1 MGREG
6 RGASVDSLT
15 LTESRGT
22 VTHGL
27 QVSPCRSSL
36 LDVRFAIRRLLR
48 RRGTSIV
55 EALTLALG
63 IGAST
68 AIFSVVDAAM
78 LRPLPYPNPDQLVRV
93 DVEITRRDGRSSRP
107 TPSMADMRLWQ
118 QAESVFSAVAGWGRA
133 FRGRIVEGP
142 EPARVEVSQF
152 TEAYLSMHGVTP
164 LLGRDFTREDTEFGA
179 PAVALLGY
187 GYWRSRYAGRR
198 DVIGETIRLDDG
210 AATIVGVLPA
220 SFDAGIPVARPLR
233 IPPEEVPRRGTGR
246 VSVYARLRPGV
257 TVDQA
262 SADLSARMA
271 GEPLPDGSALPA
283 RARVSSRLEST
294 VGRYRTTVNIL
305 AGAVGLIL
313 LLACVNVAGLL
324 LARGAARQSEL
335 AVRASLGAGR
345 PRLIRQLLTESLV
358 LALAG
363 GGAGVLLAWLSLDAI
378 VANIPMSPPANT
390 PVTLNLR
397 VLAATVA
404 LLVATVLLF
413 GLAPALSLSRVRIGP
428 ALARGG
434 RQPGSSLTRRGSQV
448 LVATEVALAVV
459 LVAAAGLMLRSFARL
474 SAVDLG
480 FDPDGLIT
488 MEVLPLDRD
497 PAAHKA
503 YYTALVQRVRT
514 TPGVASVGLV
524 DNFPLGDVTS
534 FTSFRGSGEPVF
546 ASVFATLPGY
556 FETID
561 VALRAG
567 RLPTDADFA
576 SGLRGTVINEA
587 AARALFPDGPAVGR
601 QVSPAA
607 ADDPESSTVLG
618 VIGDLRHGGPL
629 DRRSENFPQ
638 VFFPLEPTEFLLNQA
653 MTVVLR
659 PSGRTP
665 DLGNRLREAAQSIG
679 PRVLIERIRTA
690 NDWFGDRVVTPRRR
704 TVLLSLLGGLGLMLA
719 LVGVFGMTA
728 YAVECRTS
736 AIGVRMAFGA
746 RPGQVVATVVRDSA
760 VPIAIGTLV
769 GLGGAALTTRVIESF
784 LFETTPT
791 DAATFAAVALALV
804 TVGSLAA
811 LVPAM
816 RAARVD
822 PVATLRAE

>member
-1 MGREG
+1 ME
-6 RGASVDSLT
+6 VL
-15 LTESRGT
+15 
-22 VTHGL
+22 L
-27 QVSPCRSSL
+27 Q
-36 LDVRFAIRRLLR
+36 DVRYAIRRLLR
-48 RRGTSIV
+48 ERGSSIV
-55 EALTLALG
+55 GALTLALG

-78 LRPLPYPNPDQLVRV
+78 LRPLPYPSPEQLVTV
-93 DVEITRRDGRSSRP
+93 NVEITRPDGSTSRP
-107 TPSMADMRLWQ
+107 TTSMADMRLLQ
-118 QAESVFSAVAGWGRA
+118 QADAVFSAVAGRGRA

-142 EPARVEVSQF
+142 EPARIQVSRF
-152 TEAYLSMHGVTP
+152 TESFLSMHGVTP

-179 PAVALLGY
+179 PAVVLLGY
-187 GYWRSRYAGRR
+187 GFWQSRYAGRPA
-198 DVIGETIRLDDG
+198 VIGETIRLDDDV
-210 AATIVGVLPA
+210 ATIIGVLPA
-220 SFDAGIPVARPLR
+220 SFDADVPVARPLQ
-233 IPPEEVPRRGTGR
+233 IPPDEVPDRGTGR
-246 VSVYARLRPGV
+246 VSVYGRLRPGL

-262 SADLSARMA
+262 GADLSARMA
-271 GEPLPDGSALPA
+271 SAPLPDGSALPV
-283 RARVSSRLEST
+283 RVIVSSRLEST
-294 VGRYRTTVNIL
+294 VSRYQTTVNII

-345 PRLIRQLLTESLV
+345 PRLIRQLLTESGV

-363 GGAGVLLAWLSLDAI
+363 GVAGVFLAWLSLDAI
-378 VANIPMSPPANT
+378 VANIPISLPANT

-404 LLVATVLLF
+404 LLAPTVLLF
-413 GLAPALSLSRVRIGP
+413 GLVPAMSLSRVRIGP

-474 SAVDLG
+474 SSVDLG
-480 FDPDGLIT
+480 FNPDGLIT

-497 PAAHKA
+497 PAVHKA
-503 YYTALVQRVRT
+503 YYAALVQRVRI

-524 DNFPLGDVTS
+524 DNFTLGGGTS
-534 FTSFRGSGEPVF
+534 FRGLRGSGEPVG

-561 VALRAG
+561 VGLISG
-567 RLPTDADFA
+567 RLPTDADYA
-576 SGLRGTVINEA
+576 SGFRGTVINEA
-587 AARALFPDGPAVGR
+587 AARELFPDGPAVGR
-601 QVSPAA
+601 QVSQAA
-607 ADDPESSTVLG
+607 GDTAASWTVLG
-618 VIGDLRHGGPL
+618 VIADLRHGGPL
-629 DRRSENFPQ
+629 GFQNEDYPQ
-638 VFFPLEPTEFLLNQA
+638 VFFPLEPTEFNLNQA

-659 PSGRTP
+659 PSGRAP
-665 DLGNRLREAAQSIG
+665 DLGNRLRDAAQSIG

-690 NDWFGDRVVTPRRR
+690 NDWLGDRLITPRRR
-704 TVLLSLLGGLGLMLA
+704 TVLLSLLGGLGLVLA
-719 LVGVFGMTA
+719 LVGVFGMAA

-736 AIGVRMAFGA
+736 EIGVRIAFGA
-746 RPGQVVATVVRDSA
+746 RPGQVVTTMVRDSA
-760 VPIAIGTLV
+760 VPIAIGTLL

-804 TVGSLAA
+804 AAGCLAA
-811 LVPAM
+811 LVPAL

>member
-1 MGREG
+1 ME
-6 RGASVDSLT
+6 VLI
-15 LTESRGT
+15 
-22 VTHGL
+22 
-27 QVSPCRSSL
+27 Q
-36 LDVRFAIRRLLR
+36 DVRYAVRQLR
-48 RRGTSIV
+48 RQRGTSIV
-55 EALTLALG
+55 QALTLALG

-78 LRPLPYPNPDQLVRV
+78 LRPLPYPSPEQLVVV
-93 DVEITRRDGRSSRP
+93 DVEITPPDGRPYRP

-118 QAESVFSAVAGWGRA
+118 QADAVFSAVAGSGQA
-133 FRGRIVEGP
+133 FRGRIVDGP
-142 EPARVEVSQF
+142 ELARIEVSQF

-164 LLGRDFTREDTEFGA
+164 LLGRDFTREDTEFDA

-187 GYWRSRYAGRR
+187 GYWQSRYAGRR
-198 DVIGETIRLDDG
+198 DVIGETMRLDDG
-210 AATIVGVLPA
+210 VATIVGVLPA
-220 SFDAGIPVARPLR
+220 SFDAGIPLARPLR
-233 IPPEEVPRRGTGR
+233 IRPDEVSLRGTGR
-246 VSVYARLRPGV
+246 VTVYARLRPGV
-257 TVDQA
+257 TVEQA

-271 GEPLPDGSALPA
+271 SEPLPEGSTLPA
-283 RARVSSRLEST
+283 RVRVSSRLESA
-294 VGRYRTTVNIL
+294 VSRYRTTVSII

-313 LLACVNVAGLL
+313 LLACVNVAALL
-324 LARGAARQSEL
+324 LARGAARQSEFAL
-335 AVRASLGAGR
+335 RASLGAGR
-345 PRLIRQLLTESLV
+345 PRLIRQLLTENFV

-363 GGAGVLLAWLSLDAI
+363 GGAGVFLAWLSVDAL
-378 VANIPMSPPANT
+378 VANIPLSLPPNT
-390 PVTLNLR
+390 PVTLNGR
-397 VLAATVA
+397 VLAATVT
-404 LLVATVLLF
+404 LLVPTVLFF
-413 GLAPALSLSRVRIGP
+413 GLAPAMSLSRVRNAP

-434 RQPGSSLTRRGSQV
+434 RQPGPSLTRRGSQ
-448 LVATEVALAVV
+448 LLIATEVALAVV

-488 MEVLPLDRD
+488 MEVLPLERD
-497 PAAHKA
+497 PAVHES

-524 DNFPLGDVTS
+524 DNFPLGDGTS
-534 FTSFRGSGEPVF
+534 LTILRGSGEPVF

-567 RLPTDADFA
+567 RLPTDADYA
-576 SGLRGTVINEA
+576 TGLRATVINETA
-587 AARALFPDGPAVGR
+587 ASALFPDGPAVGR

-607 ADDPESSTVLG
+607 GESPESWIVMG
-618 VIGDLRHGGPL
+618 VIADLRHGGPL
-629 DRRSENFPQ
+629 GRRSENFPQ
-638 VFFPLEPTEFLLNQA
+638 VFFPLKPTEFDLNQA

-665 DLGNRLREAAQSIG
+665 DLGTRLREAAHSIG

-690 NDWFGDRVVTPRRR
+690 NDWFADRVVTPRRR
-704 TVLLSLLGGLGLMLA
+704 TVLLSLLGGLGLVLA

-736 AIGVRMAFGA
+736 EIGVRMAFGA
-746 RPGQVVATVVRDSA
+746 RPGQVVATIVHDAA
-760 VPIAIGTLV
+760 VPIVIGTLL
-769 GLGGAALTTRVIESF
+769 GLSGAAFTTRVIESF

-791 DAATFAAVALALV
+791 DAATFAAVALTLV
-804 TVGSLAA
+804 VVGCLAA

-816 RAARVD
+816 HAARVD
-822 PVATLRAE
+822 PVASLRAD

>member
-1 MGREG
+1 ME
-6 RGASVDSLT
+6 VL
-15 LTESRGT
+15 
-22 VTHGL
+22 L
-27 QVSPCRSSL
+27 Q
-36 LDVRFAIRRLLR
+36 DVRYAIRRLLR
-48 RRGTSIV
+48 ERGSSIV
-55 EALTLALG
+55 GALTLALG

-78 LRPLPYPNPDQLVRV
+78 LRPLPYPSPEQLVTV
-93 DVEITRRDGRSSRP
+93 NVEITRPDGSTSRP
-107 TPSMADMRLWQ
+107 TTSMADMRLWQ
-118 QAESVFSAVAGWGRA
+118 QADAVFSAVAGRGSA

-142 EPARVEVSQF
+142 EPARIAVNRF
-152 TEAYLSMHGVTP
+152 TESYLSMHGVSP

-179 PAVALLGY
+179 PAVVLLGY
-187 GYWRSRYAGRR
+187 GFWQSRYAGRS
-198 DVIGETIRLDDG
+198 DVIGETIRLDDDV
-210 AATIVGVLPA
+210 ATIIGVLPA
-220 SFDAGIPVARPLR
+220 SFDADVPVASPLQV
-233 IPPEEVPRRGTGR
+233 PPEEVSRRGSGR
-246 VSVYARLRPGV
+246 VSVYGRLRPGL
-257 TVDQA
+257 TVEQA

-271 GEPLPDGSALPA
+271 SAPLPDGSALPV
-283 RARVSSRLEST
+283 RVLVSSRLEST
-294 VGRYRTTVNIL
+294 VSRYETTVNII

-345 PRLIRQLLTESLV
+345 PRLIRQLLTESGV

-363 GGAGVLLAWLSLDAI
+363 GVAGVFVAWLSLDAI
-378 VANIPMSPPANT
+378 VANIPISLPANT

-404 LLVATVLLF
+404 LLVPTVLLF
-413 GLAPALSLSRVRIGP
+413 GLAPAMSLSRVRIGS

-474 SAVDLG
+474 SSVDLG
-480 FDPDGLIT
+480 FNPDGLIT

-497 PAAHKA
+497 PAVHKA
-503 YYTALVQRVRT
+503 YYTALVQRVRI

-524 DNFPLGDVTS
+524 DNFTLGGGTT
-534 FTSFRGSGEPVF
+534 FTVLRGSGEPVF
-546 ASVFATLPGY
+546 AGVFGTLPGY

-561 VALRAG
+561 VGLISG
-567 RLPTDADFA
+567 RLPTDADYA
-576 SGLRGTVINEA
+576 SGFRGTVINEA
-587 AARALFPDGPAVGR
+587 AARELFPDGPAVGR
-601 QVSPAA
+601 QVSRAA
-607 ADDPESSTVLG
+607 GDTAEPWTVLG
-618 VIGDLRHGGPL
+618 VIADLRHGGPL
-629 DRRSENFPQ
+629 GRQNENFPQ
-638 VFFPLEPTEFLLNQA
+638 VFFPLEPTEVDLNQA

-659 PSGRTP
+659 PSGGAP
-665 DLGNRLREAAQSIG
+665 DLGNRLRDAAQSIG

-690 NDWFGDRVVTPRRR
+690 NDWLGDRLITPRRR
-704 TVLLSLLGGLGLMLA
+704 TVLLSLLGGLGLVLA
-719 LVGVFGMTA
+719 LVGVFGMAA

-736 AIGVRMAFGA
+736 EIGVRIAFGA
-746 RPGQVVATVVRDSA
+746 RPGQVVTTMVLDSA
-760 VPIAIGTLV
+760 VPIVIGTLL

-784 LFETTPT
+784 LFETAPT

-804 TVGSLAA
+804 AAGCLAA
-811 LVPAM
+811 LVPAL

>member
-1 MGREG
+1 ME
-6 RGASVDSLT
+6 VLI
-15 LTESRGT
+15 
-22 VTHGL
+22 
-27 QVSPCRSSL
+27 Q
-36 LDVRFAIRRLLR
+36 DVRYAVRQLLR
-48 RRGTSIV
+48 QPGTSIV
-55 EALTLALG
+55 QALTLALG

-78 LRPLPYPNPDQLVRV
+78 LRPLPYPSPEQLVVV
-93 DVEITRRDGRSSRP
+93 DVEITPPDGRPYRP

-118 QAESVFSAVAGWGRA
+118 QADAVFSAVAGSGQA
-133 FRGRIVEGP
+133 FRGRIVDGP
-142 EPARVEVSQF
+142 ELARIEVSQF

-164 LLGRDFTREDTEFGA
+164 LLGRDFTREDTEFDA

-187 GYWRSRYAGRR
+187 GYWQSRYAGQR
-198 DVIGETIRLDDG
+198 DVIGETMRLNDG
-210 AATIVGVLPA
+210 VATIVGVLPA
-220 SFDAGIPVARPLR
+220 SFDAGIPLARPLR
-233 IPPEEVPRRGTGR
+233 IRPDEVSLRGTGR
-246 VSVYARLRPGV
+246 VTVYARLRPGV
-257 TVDQA
+257 TVEQA

-271 GEPLPDGSALPA
+271 SEPLPEGSTLPA
-283 RARVSSRLEST
+283 RVRVSSRLESA
-294 VGRYRTTVNIL
+294 VSRYRTTVSII

-313 LLACVNVAGLL
+313 LLACVNVAALL
-324 LARGAARQSEL
+324 LARGAARQSEFAL
-335 AVRASLGAGR
+335 RGSLGAGR
-345 PRLIRQLLTESLV
+345 PRLIRQLLTENFV

-363 GGAGVLLAWLSLDAI
+363 GGAGVFLAWLSVDAL
-378 VANIPMSPPANT
+378 VANIPLSLPPNT
-390 PVTLNLR
+390 PVTLNGR
-397 VLAATVA
+397 VLAATVT
-404 LLVATVLLF
+404 LLVPTVLFF
-413 GLAPALSLSRVRIGP
+413 GLAPAMSLSRVRNAP

-434 RQPGSSLTRRGSQV
+434 RQPGPSLNRRGSQ
-448 LVATEVALAVV
+448 LLIATEVALAVV

-488 MEVLPLDRD
+488 MEVLPLERD
-497 PAAHKA
+497 PAVHES

-524 DNFPLGDVTS
+524 DNFPLGDGTS
-534 FTSFRGSGEPVF
+534 LTILRGSGEPTF

-567 RLPTDADFA
+567 RLPTDADYA
-576 SGLRGTVINEA
+576 TGLRATVINETA
-587 AARALFPDGPAVGR
+587 ASALFPDGPAVGR

-607 ADDPESSTVLG
+607 GESPESWIVMG
-618 VIGDLRHGGPL
+618 VIADLRHGGPL
-629 DRRSENFPQ
+629 GRRSENFPQ
-638 VFFPLEPTEFLLNQA
+638 VFFPLKPTEFDLNQA

-665 DLGNRLREAAQSIG
+665 DLGIRLREAAHSIG

-690 NDWFGDRVVTPRRR
+690 NDWFADRVVTPRRR
-704 TVLLSLLGGLGLMLA
+704 TVLLSLLGGLGLVLA

-736 AIGVRMAFGA
+736 EIGVRMAFGA
-746 RPGQVVATVVRDSA
+746 RPGQVVATIVHDAA
-760 VPIAIGTLV
+760 VPIVIGTLL
-769 GLGGAALTTRVIESF
+769 GLSGAAFTTRVIESF

-791 DAATFAAVALALV
+791 DAATFAAVALTLV
-804 TVGSLAA
+804 VVGCLAA

-816 RAARVD
+816 HAARVD
-822 PVATLRAE
+822 PVASLRAD

>member
-1 MGREG
+1 ME
-6 RGASVDSLT
+6 VL
-15 LTESRGT
+15 
-22 VTHGL
+22 L
-27 QVSPCRSSL
+27 Q
-36 LDVRFAIRRLLR
+36 DVRYAIRRLLR
-48 RRGTSIV
+48 ERGSSIV
-55 EALTLALG
+55 GALTLALG

-78 LRPLPYPNPDQLVRV
+78 LRPLPYPSPEQLVTV
-93 DVEITRRDGRSSRP
+93 NVEITRPDGSTSRP
-107 TPSMADMRLWQ
+107 TTSMADMRLWQ
-118 QAESVFSAVAGWGRA
+118 QADAVFSAVAGRGSA

-142 EPARVEVSQF
+142 EPARIAVNRF
-152 TEAYLSMHGVTP
+152 TESYLSMHGVSP

-179 PAVALLGY
+179 PAVVLLGY
-187 GYWRSRYAGRR
+187 GFWQSRYAGRS
-198 DVIGETIRLDDG
+198 DVIGETIRLDDDV
-210 AATIVGVLPA
+210 ATIIGVLPA
-220 SFDAGIPVARPLR
+220 SFDADVPVASPLQV
-233 IPPEEVPRRGTGR
+233 PPEEVSRRGSGR
-246 VSVYARLRPGV
+246 VSVYGRLRPGL
-257 TVDQA
+257 TVEQA

-271 GEPLPDGSALPA
+271 SAPLPDGSAMPV
-283 RARVSSRLEST
+283 RVIVSSRLESI
-294 VGRYRTTVNIL
+294 VSRYQTTVNII

-345 PRLIRQLLTESLV
+345 PRLIRQLLTESGV

-363 GGAGVLLAWLSLDAI
+363 GVAGVFVAWLSLDAI
-378 VANIPMSPPANT
+378 VANIPISLPANT

-404 LLVATVLLF
+404 LLVPTVLLF
-413 GLAPALSLSRVRIGP
+413 GLAPAMSLSRVRIGS

-474 SAVDLG
+474 SSVDLG
-480 FDPDGLIT
+480 FNPDGLIT

-497 PAAHKA
+497 PAVRKA
-503 YYTALVQRVRT
+503 YYAALVQRVRI

-524 DNFPLGDVTS
+524 DNFPLGGGST
-534 FTSFRGSGEPVF
+534 FTSLRGSGDSIGAIVF
-546 ASVFATLPGY
+546 DTLPGY

-561 VALRAG
+561 VGPIGG
-567 RLPTDADFA
+567 RLLTDADYA
-576 SGLRGTVINEA
+576 SGLRGVVVNEG
-587 AARALFPDGPAVGR
+587 AARELFPDGPAVGR
-601 QVSPAA
+601 QVSRAGGDTA
-607 ADDPESSTVLG
+607 ESWTVLG
-618 VIGDLRHGGPL
+618 VIADLRHGGPL
-629 DRRSENFPQ
+629 GRQNEDFPL
-638 VFFPLEPTEFLLNQA
+638 VFFPLEPTEFDVNQA

-659 PSGRTP
+659 PSDGVP
-665 DLGNRLREAAQSIG
+665 DLGTRLRDAAQSIG

-690 NDWFGDRVVTPRRR
+690 NDWLGDRLITPRRR
-704 TVLLSLLGGLGLMLA
+704 TVLLSLLGGLGLVLA

-736 AIGVRMAFGA
+736 EIGVRIAFGA
-746 RPGQVVATVVRDSA
+746 RPGQVVTTMVRDSA
-760 VPIAIGTLV
+760 VPIVIGTLL

-784 LFETTPT
+784 LFETAPT

-804 TVGSLAA
+804 AAGCLAA
-811 LVPAM
+811 LVPAL